1 MRSVRDTFLHFL
13 ADNLPGV
20 TVRYVRKDPND
31 PSADNLA
38 VNALNVQFLNVELG
52 HIDTHQ
58 TVLDLIYDTDEA
70 ALEAMQSAWE
80 ILKAGAYTPL
90 LDYTVP
96 SSPVAVGKLV
106 FWDRNK
112 VQFRKLYDDNHC
124 RYSCT
129 LPLRVGDN

>member
-20 TVRYVRKDPND
+20 TVRYLRRDLND

-58 TVLDLIYDTDEA
+58 TVLDTDEA
-70 ALEAMQSAWE
+70 ALAAMQSAWE

-96 SSPVAVGKLV
+96 ATPVVVGKNV

-112 VQFRKLYDDNHC
+112 VQFRRLYDDNHC
-124 RYSCT
+124 RYTCT